1 MSSLLLNMIQTIG
14 FLLPRSS
21 FYQGISFDLFQGLK
35 SSLTFLGQEN
45 VRVVSENI
53 GFGTDKQLC
62 YKSAE
67 HLIIHENAQI
77 VFAYIGHRT
86 AQVLRPLFAA
96 ANRLL
101 IVLDSGAH
109 LPQEWPASPNIFYH
123 SLNNSLGTWLS
134 SGLAVRNGHTIGGIA
149 TGYYDGG
156 YLQTVGAFNGYLHAG
171 GVIDFNIATGHQR
184 EDFSMQ
190 PLKEQFT
197 TTDNKC
203 VLSIFSGDYVQ
214 WFFDDLVQY
223 FPKQNIPVYMPP
235 FAFEESMLKEAVYP
249 GNNVT
254 GIAAWSK
261 NLSNEQNK
269 LFIETIESAGRE
281 ANLFSLLG
289 WESGFIAAF
298 LLGQFSVQKNTAIV
312 GEQLKS
318 FSFDSPRGK
327 ISFHPE
333 SHCSISPLYEAK
345 IDNDGT
351 GHCSVTIIGEITETK
366 EAFDLLISQDLGQAV
381 SGWYNSY
388 TCI

>member
-1 MSSLLLNMIQTIG
+1 MQTIG
-14 FLLPRSS
+14 FLLPRST

-35 SSLTFLGQEN
+35 SSLAYLGEEN
-45 VRVVSENI
+45 VRIVTENI

-67 HLIIHENAQI
+67 QLIMHENAQI

-109 LPQEWPASPNIFYH
+109 LPQEWPVSPNIFYH
-123 SLNNSLGTWLS
+123 SLHNSLGTWLS
-134 SGLAVRNGHTIGGIA
+134 SKLAVQNGHLTGGIA

-171 GVIDFNIATGHQR
+171 GTIGFNIATGYQR

-190 PLKEQFT
+190 PLKEQFAT
-197 TTDNKC
+197 ADSTC

-223 FPKQNIPVYMPP
+223 FPEQNIPVYMPP

-249 GNNVT
+249 GNNVN
-254 GIAAWSK
+254 GIAAWSR
-261 NLSNEQNK
+261 NLPNEQNN
-269 LFIETIESAGRE
+269 LFIETMEASGRE

-298 LLGQFSVQKNTAIV
+298 LVEQFALQKNAVAV
-312 GEQLKS
+312 GELLND
-318 FSFDSPRGK
+318 FSFDSPRGS
-327 ISFHPE
+327 ITFHSG
-333 SHCSISPLYEAK
+333 SHCSIAPLYEAR

-351 GHCSVTIIGEITETK
+351 GHCALTIIREIPETK
-366 EAFDLLISQDLGQAV
+366 EAFDQLISQEVGQSV